1 MILSEW
7 WHHVTTPQY
16 TLHSTRAEI
25 SRIIIILSV
34 EEGDKDKQSETLR
47 YSNKLQKFLAEQRIP
62 PASLKTGGSLTI
74 LKVLYVVKF
83 WILFCDSFHVI
94 FRHVLT
100 PGAEVSA
107 PCAMCRGCISV

>member
-34 EEGDKDKQSETLR
+34 EEGDKDKESETLR
-47 YSNKLQKFLAEQRIP
+47 YSNKLQNFLAEQRIP
-62 PASLKTGGSLTI
+62 PASLKTGDSMAI
-74 LKVLYVVKF
+74 LKVRSEVLDT
-83 WILFCDSFHVI
+83 IL
-94 FRHVLT
+94 
-100 PGAEVSA
+100 
-107 PCAMCRGCISV
+107 